1 MTSPKHLLTRAQH
14 CHDEGRFVAAADFL
28 LEAFRQEPENHEIA
42 RELGK
47 VLRAVGDLEG
57 AVAYL
62 NRAWQHAP
70 ADPITVA
77 ELILALHE
85 LNRPG
90 EAVNVM
96 LRSLEAGLDDTGFA
110 LGLLKG

>member
-1 MTSPKHLLTRAQH
+1 MKSPKNLLHRAQR

-28 LEAFRQEPENHEIA
+28 LEAFRQDPENHQIA

-62 NRAWQHAP
+62 KRAWQHAP
-70 ADPITVA
+70 TDPITVS
-77 ELILALHE
+77 ELILSLHE
-85 LNRPG
+85 QDRPG

-96 LRSLEAGLDDTGFA
+96 LRSLEASLDDTGFA
-110 LGLLKG
+110 MTLLRG

>member
-85 LNRPG
+85 LKRPG